1 MKLLLFSGLYPTAN
15 NGTGIFI
22 TQRLVALRNRGID
35 HKCIVLEFHD
45 TFLLK
50 TVRNV
55 LRKGT
60 NINGR
65 FISSSQKAI
74 YPYSLY
80 EYRSFKRGILD
91 AVLRHFGERRLL
103 AYLK

>member
-1 MKLLLFSGLYPTAN
+1 LRLLLFSGLCPTVK
-15 NGTGIFI
+15 NGTGTFI